1 MNAYGSHVTTI
12 DELETLDTD
21 EVIEGYR
28 DGRGNE
34 PEPQGNRSKSY
45 WHGWRNGM
53 IDGGHMKS
61 DAASKALAAAY
72 LAHQRASR
80 P

>member
-1 MNAYGSHVTTI
+1 MTTYGNAVSTM
-12 DELETLDTD
+12 DELVEFDTD
-21 EVIEGYR
+21 EIIEGYF
-28 DGRGNE
+28 DGRENE

-61 DAASKALAAAY
+61 DAASKALTAAY

>member
-1 MNAYGSHVTTI
+1 MTAYGSAVSTMY
-12 DELETLDTD
+12 ELDTLDSD
-21 EVIEGYR
+21 EVIEGYF
-28 DGRGNE
+28 DGRKNE

-61 DAASKALAAAY
+61 DAASKALAAAH
-72 LAHQRASR
+72 LAHQRTLK
-80 P
+80 